1 MILEKDGLTNSVVDI
16 VPNVVYSCLPCL
28 PCGDPDMLL
37 KETRSRYLRKI
48 DLRMYSTYQE
58 LSSALE
64 KMFSCITIGQCES
77 HGALGKEMPSECKF
91 RDILSESEYVLTYED
106 KDGDWML
113 VGRCPLGKL
122 ATLMPSPPAAK
133 CIAFYAQEN
142 NVIAIG
148 VDDSSILH

>member
-1 MILEKDGLTNSVVDI
+1 MLLNNQSMILEKDGLTNSVVDI
-16 VPNVVYSCLPCL
+16 VPNVVYKLVAPFAPWRSRYVI
-28 PCGDPDMLL
+28 L

-48 DLRMYSTYQE
+48 DLRMYPTYQE

-77 HGALGKEMPSECKF
+77 HGAPGKEMPSECKF

-113 VGRCPLGKL
+113 VGRCMSLGSKI
-122 ATLMPSPPAAK
+122 PSTPP
-133 CIAFYAQEN
+133 
-142 NVIAIG
+142 V
-148 VDDSSILH
+148 L